1 MIKDPPPPGHS
12 FSYRVDVNLDGR
24 PPFSFDLTTPGARE
38 KFDLSTVRVGRHGG
52 VSEADEGFRRKLYG
66 LIGAITV
73 AGGHVEASM
82 KRLLLLL
89 KGEQGGF
96 SLVDKT
102 WSDLFKMLLSESRR
116 QGGERR
122 AELKAILEWAEEK
135 KLKDR
140 RDNTIHASWWD
151 FAGENVIRSRFYRRK
166 DGAQIVGTF
175 AELEED
181 AALLSEFDR
190 RLDEL

>member
-1 MIKDPPPPGHS
+1 M
-12 FSYRVDVNLDGR
+12 
-24 PPFSFDLTTPGARE
+24 
-38 KFDLSTVRVGRHGG
+38 
-52 VSEADEGFRRKLYG
+52 SEADEEFRRKLYG

-73 AGGHVEASM
+73 AAGHVEASM

-102 WSDLFKMLLSESRR
+102 WSDLFTMLLSESGR
-116 QGGERR
+116 QGAGPR
-122 AELKAILEWAEEK
+122 AELKKILERAEES

-140 RDNTIHASWWD
+140 RDNTIHASWWG
-151 FAGENVIRSRFYRRK
+151 FAGENIIRSRFYRRE
-166 DGAQIVGTF
+166 DGAQLVGTF
-175 AELEED
+175 TELEED

-190 RLDEL
+190 RLDELLGNDWPRAMLPNI